1 MHRIP
6 EPSALRDVIARGY
19 TTYSMQTFDQSL
31 MQLWK
36 DELITFEEALGQA
49 SNAEDFALKARG
61 IDSTSDQRWDDFDR
75 DEEVG
80 AETIKVDRF

>member
-1 MHRIP
+1 
-6 EPSALRDVIARGY
+6 
-19 TTYSMQTFDQSL
+19 MQTFDQSL

-36 DELITFEEALGQA
+36 DEPITFEEALGQA

-61 IDSTSDQRWDDFDR
+61 IDSTSDSRWEDFDR

-80 AETIKVDRF
+80 NEQIKVDRF